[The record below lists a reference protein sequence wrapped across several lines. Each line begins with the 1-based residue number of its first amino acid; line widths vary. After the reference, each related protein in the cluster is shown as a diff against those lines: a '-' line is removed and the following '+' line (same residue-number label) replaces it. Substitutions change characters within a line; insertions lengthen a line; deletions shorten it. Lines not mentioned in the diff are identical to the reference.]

1 MTLHDA
7 VECAVR
13 DRLKEVGVRKYSKS
27 IEKLADGLIRS
38 GVMVVVKYP
47 DGTKTVGIR
56 WIDPDVWKTAWTR
69 RVFMLLCES
78 QEVDS
83 GSTESIHIAKWARE
97 MSANPD
103 YIRMSPWAAVE
114 VELYGAE

>member
-7 VECAVR
+7 VGCAVR
-13 DRLKEVGVRKYSKS
+13 DRLEEVGVRKYSKT
-27 IEKLADGLIRS
+27 IKGLADGLLMG
-38 GVMVVVKYP
+38 GVMLAIKRP
-47 DGTKTVGIR
+47 DGTKSVRIR
-56 WIDPDVWKTAWTR
+56 RINPTVWKAAWMK

-78 QEVDS
+78 RGVDS
-83 GSTESIHIAKWARE
+83 GSTEAIRIAKWAIE

-114 VELYGAE
+114 VELSSAD